1 MMKLSN
7 DVTRDMLFDVV
18 QEFLFDLEKEQKE
31 AAEKYKNNP
40 GNLFDHDVS
49 LVYQIAGDM
58 LKSRLDTI
66 CE

>member
-18 QEFLFDLEKEQKE
+18 KEFLGDLEKEQKE
-31 AAEKYKNNP
+31 ATEKYKNNP
-40 GNLFDHDVS
+40 SNLFDHDVS